1 VQNQRKSPPMSNDDI
16 SATQFRAWLNDD
28 VTKKVFSLLKE
39 RREEINH
46 ELIDSN
52 ALMSN
57 DWHKIAIR
65 LVGERDGLD
74 RLLEIEYGEVEEI
87 SEDDEHS
94 PSGAQSI
101 N

>member
-1 VQNQRKSPPMSNDDI
+1 MSSNEI

-28 VTKKVFSLLKE
+28 VTKTVFALLRE

-87 SEDDEHS
+87 SKDDEYS
-94 PSGAQSI
+94 PSRASSI